1 MLINKAQY
9 VKANYIMGFNIILL
23 NEITYLNKRKKTRLG
38 AVLSNSSFIA
48 Q

>member
-1 MLINKAQY
+1 MSRRE
-9 VKANYIMGFNIILL
+9 NYIIVLNIILL

>member
-1 MLINKAQY
+1 MSINDKLGQE
-9 VKANYIMGFNIILL
+9 GIIVLTMTLL
-23 NEITYLNKRKKTRLG
+23 NETTYLNKRKKTRLG